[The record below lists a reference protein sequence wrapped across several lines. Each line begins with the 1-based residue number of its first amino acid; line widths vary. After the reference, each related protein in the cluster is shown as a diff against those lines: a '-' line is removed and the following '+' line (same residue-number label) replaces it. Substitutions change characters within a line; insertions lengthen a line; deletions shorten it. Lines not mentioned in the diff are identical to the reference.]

1 MPVAA
6 HLGAP
11 ALVWERQVTA
21 YLFQHYKGQILGAGQ
36 HSRGVLVSR
45 QAPECAASW
54 CWTFGCG
61 SRNARPFTDRIAAL
75 CHFCFI
81 RLVVMR
87 LVGGSVLGEVPVS
100 CPSV

>member
-11 ALVWERQVTA
+11 ALVWERQVTT
-21 YLFQHYKGQILGAGQ
+21 YLFQHYKGKILGAGQ
-36 HSRGVLVSR
+36 HSSGFLVSR

-54 CWTFGCG
+54 CWTFGSG
-61 SRNARPFTDRIAAL
+61 SRNTSPLPDRMAEL

-81 RLVVMR
+81 RLVCIR
-87 LVGGSVLGEVPVS
+87 LVGWPVLGEVPVS